1 MGDWKTRVYF
11 SADVVLRLP
20 MTLQEAMS
28 MDQLRAPLETLVA
41 NLVELTGLHPDH
53 IVMVGEAS
61 LAGLKA
67 RPNYTVTY
75 NNVLVG
81 FIEIKAPAGKGADP
95 RRFRD
100 RHDKD
105 QWTKLQTL
113 PNLIYTDGNGFSL
126 WRNGELQGTVVQLVG
141 DVEIAGNRLAA
152 PDEGVLSL
160 LADFLQWEPQPPRS
174 AQEPA
179 EMTARLCRL
188 LREDGSKVHQG
199 RKLQSGA
206 ARWVN

>member
-1 MGDWKTRVYF
+1 
-11 SADVVLRLP
+11 

-28 MDQLRAPLETLVA
+28 IFGHDAKLKLSNPGASSASEDQLRAPLEILIA
-41 NLVELTGLHPDH
+41 NLAELTGLHPDH
-53 IVMVGEAS
+53 VVMVGEAP

-67 RPNYTVTY
+67 RPDYTVTY

-81 FIEIKAPAGKGADP
+81 FIEIKAPGKGADP

-126 WRNGELQGTVVQLVG
+126 WRKGELQGTVVQLVG

-174 AQEPA
+174 AKELA
-179 EMTARLCRL
+179 ETVARLCCL
-188 LREDGSKVHQG
+188 LREDGSKVHQR

-206 ARWVN
+206 ARWVD